1 MDKLELVIASSSD
14 IRKEIISRYKISY
27 IAASHK
33 FNEEAAKIDTKL
45 RPKDLSMYL
54 AKEKSLSLS
63 DDFDNLILGCDQV
76 CVMHDEIFSKPLTKE
91 KAIDNLSKLSGRTH
105 ELIGSYAFSKKGE
118 IIFSETV
125 ISKMTMKNLNEKD
138 IIDYVELDKPLQSC
152 GSYMF
157 EKNGYTLFSEITGS
171 LEAING
177 LPFGYLLD
185 KLKDYV

>member
-1 MDKLELVIASSSD
+1 MYK
-14 IRKEIISRYKISY
+14 RQEIISRYKISY
-27 IAASHK
+27 IVASHK

-54 AKEKSLSLS
+54 AKEKALSLS

>member
-1 MDKLELVIASSSD
+1 MDKLELVLASSSD
-14 IRKEIISRYKISY
+14 IRKEIISRYKVSY
-27 IAASHK
+27 IVASHK

-54 AKEKSLSLS
+54 AKEKALSLS

-105 ELIGSYAFSKKGE
+105 ELIGSYAFSKKGK

>member
-1 MDKLELVIASSSD
+1 LDKLELVLASSSD
-14 IRKEIISRYKISY
+14 IRKEIISRYKVSY
-27 IAASHK
+27 IVASHK

-54 AKEKSLSLS
+54 AKEKALSLS

-91 KAIDNLSKLSGRTH
+91 KAIENLSKLSGRTH